1 MGAQFGAIIIL
12 IILSAYFSGSET
24 AMMALNRY
32 RLRHLVN
39 KKHGGAIRAS
49 KLLERPDRLLG
60 VILIGNNFV
69 NFSAASIATVIAL
82 EIFGESGI
90 ALAPIACTI
99 VFLIFAEVA
108 PKTISAA
115 YPERVALPSAYIL
128 QALLWLSYPLVWLV
142 NFITNGFLKMV
153 GLKSAE
159 TVQDHLSTD
168 ELRTVVY
175 ERSKIGQRPQN
186 MLLSILDLE
195 NVTVDDIMIPRS
207 EIVGIDIDD
216 DIKDII
222 NQLQSSQHTRLPVF
236 KTDIDDIYGILHLRN
251 TTHFLTLGEL
261 TREYLLEETQEAYFV
276 PENTPLHTQL
286 FNFQQQKQRIG
297 MVVDEYGDIQGIV
310 TLEDILEEIVGEFT
324 TDLAATSIDISPQED
339 GSYLIDGSANI
350 RAINRSLG
358 FDLPTSGSKTIN
370 GLITD
375 YLETIPEATV
385 GVRLAGYHIEIVQLN
400 DNMIKTAKISR
411 AAPVAPGSAG
421 SE

>member
-1 MGAQFGAIIIL
+1 
-12 IILSAYFSGSET
+12 
-24 AMMALNRY
+24 MMALNRY

-60 VILIGNNFV
+60 IILIGNNFV
-69 NFSAASIATVIAL
+69 NFSAASIATLIAL

-90 ALAPIACTI
+90 ALAPIACTV

-115 YPERVALPSAYIL
+115 YPERVALPSAYALRI
-128 QALLWLSYPLVWLV
+128 LLWILYPLVWLV
-142 NFITNGFLKMV
+142 NFITNGLLKLV
-153 GLKSAE
+153 GMKSASS
-159 TVQDHLSTD
+159 VPDHLSRD

-175 ERSKIGQRPQN
+175 ERSQIGKRPQD

-195 NVTVDDIMIPRS
+195 KVTVDDIMIPRS

-222 NQLQSSQHTRLPVF
+222 NQLRSSQHTRLPVF
-236 KTDIDDIYGILHLRN
+236 KTDIDEIYGILHLRSA
-251 TTHFLTLGEL
+251 THFLTVGEL
-261 TREYLLEETQEAYFV
+261 TKENLLQETQETYFV

-324 TDLAATSIDISPQED
+324 TDLATTSIDINPQED

-350 RAINRSLG
+350 RTINRSLG

-375 YLETIPEATV
+375 YLETIPDAIV
-385 GVRLAGYHIEIVQLN
+385 GVSLDGYHIEIVQLN
-400 DNMIKTAKISR
+400 DNMIRTAKISR
-411 AAPVAPGSAG
+411 ADPNPNPNPS
-421 SE
+421 

>member
-1 MGAQFGAIIIL
+1 
-12 IILSAYFSGSET
+12 
-24 AMMALNRY
+24 MMALNRY
-32 RLRHLVN
+32 RLRHLVG

-69 NFSAASIATVIAL
+69 NFSAASIATLIAL

-90 ALAPIACTI
+90 AVAPIVCTI

-108 PKTISAA
+108 PKTISAV
-115 YPERVALPSAYIL
+115 YPEKVALPSAYIL
-128 QALLWLSYPLVWLV
+128 QFLLWLFYPLVWLV
-142 NFITNGFLKMV
+142 NFITNGFLRMV
-153 GLKSAE
+153 GVKSAA
-159 TVQDHLSTD
+159 TVSDHLSTD
-168 ELRTVVY
+168 ELRTVVH

-207 EIVGIDIDD
+207 EIVGIDTDD

-222 NQLQSSQHTRLPVF
+222 NLLRSSQHTRLPVF
-236 KTDIDDIYGILHLRN
+236 KTDIDEIYGILHLRN
-251 TTHFLTLGEL
+251 TTHFLTLGEV
-261 TREYLLEETQEAYFV
+261 TKQALLEETQDAYFV

-286 FNFQQQKQRIG
+286 FNFQQEKQRIG

-324 TDLAATSIDISPQED
+324 TDLADTSIDINPQED
-339 GSYLIDGSANI
+339 GSYLIDGGANI

-358 FDLPTSGSKTIN
+358 FDLPTGGSKTFN

-375 YLETIPEATV
+375 YLETIPDANV
-385 GVRLAGYHIEIVQLN
+385 CVSLAGYHIEIVQLN
-400 DNMIKTAKISR
+400 DNMIRTAKISR
-411 AAPVAPGSAG
+411 AESNLPGK
-421 SE
+421 